1 MTTTNINKIL
11 ELGEG
16 QYIEFKENI
25 DKSLQKEMV
34 AFANASGG
42 FIYIGITDDSRIKGI
57 RNSEYWRQKKYA

>member
-1 MTTTNINKIL
+1 MIEEEFHKII

-16 QYIEFKENI
+16 QYIEFKEAI

-42 FIYIGITDDSRIKGI
+42 FYLCRHF
-57 RNSEYWRQKKYA
+57 